1 MQNRTSV
8 SMSNSTKLRDLVY
21 FDINKAASIFSQLEM
36 GLITETKSTK
46 KDSMELINEL
56 LKREESIPREK
67 KEVVLSSEEEKTKIE
82 KKLTLESKVLHHDLL
97 TRVEDL
103 LFEENLIID
112 ISSQLN
118 NEVLSICEQPLDSI
132 RASIG
137 EIPYLRAEGLAAI
150 EDYERIQKIAN
161 KFNDILEP
169 IKYSLFQGISQTNEY
184 QEAVQ
189 QIDILK
195 SLAND
200 PSQEYQ
206 KEIINEK
213 VKQLEA
219 LLQEQIQVFLASH
232 LGETIIPQWLIDAID
247 LYINTFMKGRVNIR
261 IYPFDSFPHFQVI
274 ANLKRDCLLDS
285 DLENLLFA
293 YGTQTNLKLTVIGL
307 ITSLPPRENNI
318 FNPMDEFNYE
328 VEPQMEQAR
337 AWEKAFRGL
346 FAGFQEI
353 EKFMRFVSYPSVVI
367 YPLAVY
373 RTIRDSKNTKTN
385 LKNGRNNGKTRKS
398 RSAAT

>member
-1 MQNRTSV
+1 
-8 SMSNSTKLRDLVY
+8 MSNSTKLRDLVY

-36 GLITETKSTK
+36 GLLTETKSTK
-46 KDSMELINEL
+46 KDTVELINEI
-56 LKREESIPREK
+56 LKQEETIPREK
-67 KEVVLSSEEEKTKIE
+67 KEVVLSLEEEKIKVE

-112 ISSQLN
+112 IGNQLN
-118 NEVLSICEQPLDSI
+118 NEILSNCEQPLDLI
-132 RASIG
+132 RATIG
-137 EIPYLRAEGLAAI
+137 EIPYMRAEGLAAI
-150 EDYERIQKIAN
+150 EDYERIQKIAT

-169 IKYSLFQGISQTNEY
+169 IKYSLLQGIAQTTEY

-189 QIDILK
+189 QIDILQ
-195 SLAND
+195 SLANA
-200 PSQEYQ
+200 PSQEHQ
-206 KEIINEK
+206 KEIINNQAK
-213 VKQLEA
+213 YLEG
-219 LLQEQIQVFLASH
+219 LLQEQIQAFLSSQ
-232 LGETIIPQWLIDAID
+232 LGGTSIPQWLIDAID

-274 ANLKRDCLLDS
+274 ANLKRGCLLDS

-307 ITSLPPRENNI
+307 ITSLPPREKNI
-318 FNPMDEFNYE
+318 FNQMDEFNYE

-346 FAGFQEI
+346 FAGFHEI
-353 EKFMRFVSYPSVVI
+353 EKLMRFVSYPSTVI

-373 RTIRDSKNTKTN
+373 RTIRDSKNTTTN

-398 RSAAT
+398 RRAAT